1 MHHRERGHGPRK
13 GEAEPDSAM
22 LIDAT
27 KHPMPPLALPK
38 RETMENA
45 KALWE
50 RLGLP
55 PLRPETPWFG
65 YSLGDWHET
74 WDINAQHA
82 ARRHAMDRSDSYRQR
97 RRKGIAPN
105 TPTRTIEETRDD
117 D

>member
-1 MHHRERGHGPRK
+1 
-13 GEAEPDSAM
+13 M

-27 KHPMPPLALPK
+27 MKHPMPPLALPK
-38 RETMENA
+38 REYMENA

-55 PLRPETPWFG
+55 PLRPQAPWFG
-65 YSLGDWHET
+65 YSLGDWNEA
-74 WDINAQHA
+74 WDANARQA
-82 ARRHAMDRSDSYRQR
+82 ARGHAMDRGDSYRQR

-105 TPTRTIEETRDD
+105 TPTGIIEETRDD